1 MTRSAQS
8 RRLAPRRLRAPDIW
22 REHPG
27 PEAKRAGRSAP
38 LHSVREDSSLP
49 LSGEGARSQR
59 EQSRWSNAAHT
70 CTRSVV
76 AAGRRKAET
85 PGTPIARKNMRSL
98 HVLEERLVHL
108 EHGRLAAN
116 HLAQRSVRGDHAL
129 VVQLLGLDVRPHR
142 LHHRRAVH
150 LRLAR
155 DGGQGGAERADL
167 EEALAR
173 SLLLRRGLLA
183 LGLHGLALV
192 LALLALAVRPEA
204 SLLLLRLLA
213 LLLLLFL
220 LGLLLLG
227 LLLPR
232 RLLRLLRL
240 LGRLL
245 LRRLLLL
252 RSGLL
257 RAGDGRLL
265 DLLRHLGNDDRK
277 LRLHVCGEN
286 QARLPM

>member
-8 RRLAPRRLRAPDIW
+8 RRLAPRRLRAPGIR

-38 LHSVREDSSLP
+38 LHSVREDNSLP
-49 LSGEGARSQR
+49 LSGDGARSQR
-59 EQSRWSNAAHT
+59 EQRRLSNAART

-85 PGTPIARKNMRSL
+85 PGTPIARNNMRSL

-108 EHGRLAAN
+108 EHVRLAAN
-116 HLAQRSVRGDHAL
+116 HLAQRGVRGDHAL

-142 LHHRRAVH
+142 LHHRGSVH

-167 EEALAR
+167 EEALA
-173 SLLLRRGLLA
+173 A
-183 LGLHGLALV
+183 H
-192 LALLALAVRPEA
+192 EA
-204 SLLLLRLLA
+204 NLLLLRLLA

-227 LLLPR
+227 LLL
-232 RLLRLLRL
+232 LLRL

-252 RSGLL
+252 RSGL
-257 RAGDGRLL
+257 
-265 DLLRHLGNDDRK
+265 
-277 LRLHVCGEN
+277 
-286 QARLPM
+286 PM

>member
-8 RRLAPRRLRAPDIW
+8 RRLAPRRLRAPGIR

-38 LHSVREDSSLP
+38 LHSVREDNSLP
-49 LSGEGARSQR
+49 LSGDGARSQR
-59 EQSRWSNAAHT
+59 EQRRLSNAART

-85 PGTPIARKNMRSL
+85 PGTPIARNNMRSL

-108 EHGRLAAN
+108 EHVRLAAN
-116 HLAQRSVRGDHAL
+116 HLAQRGVRGDHAL

-142 LHHRRAVH
+142 LHHRGSVH

-173 SLLLRRGLLA
+173 SLRLRRVLLPR
-183 LGLHGLALV
+183 GHRGLALV
-192 LALLALAVRPEA
+192 LG
-204 SLLLLRLLA
+204 
-213 LLLLLFL
+213 F
-220 LGLLLLG
+220 
-227 LLLPR
+227 
-232 RLLRLLRL
+232 
-240 LGRLL
+240 
-245 LRRLLLL
+245 
-252 RSGLL
+252 
-257 RAGDGRLL
+257 
-265 DLLRHLGNDDRK
+265 
-277 LRLHVCGEN
+277 
-286 QARLPM
+286 ARLPPTKRTFFFFAFLRFFFFFFFLAFFFLAFFFFGAFFAFFAFLAGFFFAAH